1 MNREEIN
8 WLLQTIY
15 DARDAEIFIRAQFE
29 CGRIPVKVM
38 NQVAR
43 EQGWIHRGAN
53 RFFAAAANHPAE
65 YAATEA
71 SSAAA

>member
-1 MNREEIN
+1 MNREEVN

-15 DARDAEIFIRAQFE
+15 DAKDAELFIQAQFE
-29 CGRIPVKVM
+29 RGRIPVKVM
-38 NQVAR
+38 NQVAG
-43 EQGWIHRGAN
+43 EQGWIRRRAN
-53 RFFAAAANHPAE
+53 RFFATAGNHPAE